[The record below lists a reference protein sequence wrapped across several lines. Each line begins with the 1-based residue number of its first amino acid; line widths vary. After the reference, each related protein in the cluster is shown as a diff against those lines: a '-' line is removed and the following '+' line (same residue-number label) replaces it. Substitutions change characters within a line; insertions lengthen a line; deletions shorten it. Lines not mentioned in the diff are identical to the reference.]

1 MNNLDCE
8 SRNNIKQ
15 IGGIILGSVLGGLVG
30 SVITYSLISNE
41 TFKNLGNR
49 GTNGSTEYKIQD
61 VENPVSAIAKEV
73 SPSIVGIKVK
83 SVQEGFFGTLQE
95 SEGEGSGIIYS
106 KDGYIITN
114 YHVVEEAIKNSQ
126 STVEV
131 YLANDKDSL
140 SATVIGGDSV
150 TDLAVIKVDK
160 VEGKT
165 FIPAKLGESKEVD
178 VGDIAVAIGNPLG
191 LEFAGT
197 VTGGYISGVD
207 RTITADGRSYKLMQ
221 TDAAINAGNSGGALV
236 NSKGEIIGI
245 NSAKINATGV
255 EGIGFAIP
263 IDDAKPIIEELIA
276 NKKIKRPYIGI
287 AGIEIDKETAK
298 RYEYP
303 EGIYVKTVEK
313 GSPAEQAGVKVGD
326 IIVKV
331 ENKKISKMDELNARK
346 FEMKIGDKLKITV
359 SRATK
364 ETELEI
370 VLGEAD

>member
-131 YLANDKDSL
+131 YLANDKDAL

>member
-131 YLANDKDSL
+131 YLANDKDAL

-364 ETELEI
+364 ETELERSGLI
-370 VLGEAD
+370 

>member
-41 TFKNLGNR
+41 TFKNVGNR

>member
-41 TFKNLGNR
+41 TFKNVGNR

-165 FIPAKLGESKEVD
+165 FISAKLGESKEVD